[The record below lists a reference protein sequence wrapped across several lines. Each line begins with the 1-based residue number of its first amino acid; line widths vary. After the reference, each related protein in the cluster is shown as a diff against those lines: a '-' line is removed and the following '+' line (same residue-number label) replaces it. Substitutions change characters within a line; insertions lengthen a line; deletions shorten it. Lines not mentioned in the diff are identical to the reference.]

1 MITIK
6 QINKAVCDT
15 YKTALAAAVPR
26 ARLLAEDVRT
36 SAPPPCGKVE
46 LDDGADAHLMQSGR
60 ERSVTFRL
68 YYFPTDCKRPK
79 LENLAVREAIGE
91 AFLYGMTVGDVTVC
105 IDDGV
110 SFSVT
115 DGVLTT
121 TLDLILYDAIDEPE
135 AETMETLNY
144 DTEVKT

>member
-1 MITIK
+1 MITLK

-15 YKTALAAAVPR
+15 YKAALVAAVPR

-36 SAPPPCGKVE
+36 PSAPPCGKVE
-46 LDDGADAHLMQSGR
+46 LDDSDDARLMQSGR

-68 YYFPTDCKRPK
+68 YYFPADCKRPK

-91 AFLYGMTVGDVTVC
+91 AFLDGLTVGDVN
-105 IDDGV
+105 IGINDGV

-115 DGVLTT
+115 DGVLTAS
-121 TLDLILYDAIDEPE
+121 LDLVLYDAIDEPE
-135 AETMETLNY
+135 VEAMETLNY